1 MEKGAIYVA
10 VTKRRSKLWKH
21 FKCDQLAKTLINH
34 FHKHYNCNINNVY
47 TNCDNV
53 VRLPMN

>member
-1 MEKGAIYVA
+1 MLLLQNVEV
-10 VTKRRSKLWKH
+10 KLWKH
-21 FKCDQLAKTLINH
+21 FKCDQLVKTLIDH

>member
-1 MEKGAIYVA
+1 MLLLQNVEV
-10 VTKRRSKLWKH
+10 KLWKH
-21 FKCDQLAKTLINH
+21 FKCDQLVKTLINY
-34 FHKHYNCNINNVY
+34 FQKHYNCNINNVY